1 MWRIK
6 IHPLVLREDFKSIDP
21 PQQKVILKAI
31 QKKLSVHPE
40 AYGQPLSGEFSVY
53 WRLRVQDHR
62 VIYRIVKEEIVVL
75 VVKIGIRKDDR
86 VYQEFFARLRKLKG

>member
-1 MWRIK
+1 MWRVK
-6 IHPLVLREDFKSIDP
+6 IHPLVLREDFKNIDL
-21 PQQKVILKAI
+21 PQQKIILKAI
-31 QKKLSVHPE
+31 SKKLSVHPE
-40 AYGQPLSGEFSVY
+40 AYGQPLGGEFSVY

-62 VIYRIVKEEIVVL
+62 VIYRIIKDEIVVL